1 MVCFLKGLKIIRKEK
16 NLNQQKVAI
25 DLNISRE
32 ALSHYEN
39 GKREPSL
46 DMLIKLSDY
55 FNVSIDFLIKGEE
68 FKKR

>member
-1 MVCFLKGLKIIRKEK
+1 MIGLKIIRKK
-16 NLNQQKVAI
+16 RNLNQQKVAL

-32 ALSHYEN
+32 ALSYYEN

-46 DMLIKLSDY
+46 SLLLKMSNY
-55 FNVSIDFLIKGEE
+55 FNVSINYLITGEE

>member
-1 MVCFLKGLKIIRKEK
+1 MSKLIGLKTIRKLK

-25 DLNISRE
+25 DLNVSRE
-32 ALSHYEN
+32 ALSHYET

-46 DMLIKLSDY
+46 KMLVIMSKY
-55 FNVSIDFLIKGEE
+55 FNVSIDYLITGQE

>member
-1 MVCFLKGLKIIRKEK
+1 MIGLKEIRKLK

-32 ALSHYEN
+32 ALSHYET

-46 DMLIKLSDY
+46 ALLVQMSEY
-55 FNVSIDFLIKGEE
+55 FNVSINYLITGED
-68 FKKR
+68 FKKK

>member
-1 MVCFLKGLKIIRKEK
+1 MIGLKNARKLK

-25 DLNISRE
+25 DLNITRE
-32 ALSHYEN
+32 ALSHYET

-46 DMLIKLSDY
+46 SLLVQMSEY
-55 FNVSIDFLIKGEE
+55 FNVSINYLITGEE